1 VRQKLGAEREFDLD
15 RDHICTNIALMRRL
29 PPLRALEAFIR
40 VVRLGSARSAA
51 NELGLSPSALSR
63 RISNL
68 ESFTGRKLFSRSGQT
83 MKLTDEGRIFY
94 DAVAPHLES
103 LAAAVESQSENMQ
116 LMRLRLGVMPLFGTQ
131 RLFPRLNELRKAHP
145 RLHLD
150 IDTSPHL
157 VHRVGDTLDAAITLA
172 DQPDPSLYS
181 VQLDHNTVHAIAS
194 AELVAELGEN
204 PGIEALSQQTFLLH
218 TDMVGSFDAWKTALG
233 LEKLQPAAID
243 HYDSGQLILEAAA
256 QGMGIAMMHDDH
268 LVRNNDPRLARLF
281 DKSIES
287 PYSYWFLCR
296 PADLEARP
304 VRIFHDWVVEAG
316 L

>member
-1 VRQKLGAEREFDLD
+1 
-15 RDHICTNIALMRRL
+15 M
-29 PPLRALEAFIR
+29 R
-40 VVRLGSARSAA
+40 VVRLGSARAAA

-68 ESFTGRKLFSRSGQT
+68 ENFTGRKLFSRSGQS
-83 MKLTDEGRIFY
+83 MRLTDEGRHFY

-103 LAAAVESQSENMQ
+103 LAAAVESESENLQ
-116 LMRLRLGVMPLFGTQ
+116 VQRLRLGVMPLFGTQ
-131 RLFPRLNELRKAHP
+131 RLFPRLGELRATHP

-150 IDTSPHL
+150 IDTGPHL
-157 VHRVGDTLDAAITLA
+157 IDRVGDTLDAAITLT
-172 DQPDPSLYS
+172 QTPDPSLYS

-194 AELVAELGEN
+194 TKLVEELGDK
-204 PGIEALSQQTFLLH
+204 PDAKALSKQTFLLH
-218 TDMVGSFDAWKTALG
+218 TDMVASFDAWKGAMG
-233 LEKLQPAAID
+233 LERMQPAAID

-268 LVRNNDPRLARLF
+268 LARNNDPRLTKLYDVAV
-281 DKSIES
+281 ES
-287 PYSYWFLCR
+287 PYSYWFVCR

-304 VRIFHDWVVEAG
+304 VRIFHDWLVKAG

>member
-1 VRQKLGAEREFDLD
+1 
-15 RDHICTNIALMRRL
+15 MRRL

-51 NELGLSPSALSR
+51 TELGLSPSALSR

-83 MKLTDEGRIFY
+83 MRLTDEGRAFY

-103 LAAAVESQSENMQ
+103 LAAAVETQSENLQ

-131 RLFPRLNELRKAHP
+131 RLFPRLIELRKAHP

-150 IDTSPHL
+150 IDTGPHL
-157 VHRVGDTLDAAITLA
+157 IDRVGDTLDAAITLTHR
-172 DQPDPSLYS
+172 PDPSLYS
-181 VQLDHNTVHAIAS
+181 VQLDQNTVHAIAS
-194 AELVAELGEN
+194 AQLAEEMGEN
-204 PGIEALSQQTFLLH
+204 PGIDVLSKQTFLLH
-218 TDMVGSFDAWKTALG
+218 TDMVMSFDAWKAALG

-243 HYDSGQLILEAAA
+243 HYDSGQIILEAAA

-268 LVRNNDPRLARLF
+268 LNRINDPRLARIY
-281 DKSIES
+281 DKQIES
-287 PYSYWFLCR
+287 PYSYWFVCR
-296 PADLEARP
+296 QADLAARP
-304 VRIFHDWVVEAG
+304 VRIFHDWIVNAG